1 MFLLNFMAKEIRM
14 GTVTSYNPYYSLT
27 INRTD
32 SLGNT
37 YDINYVFD
45 GINLQ
50 RSTNPLQ
57 SVNGP
62 INSNDVSVSGRFYVT
77 GVTPGDDRQPRVT
90 IVIKVETTGSK
101 PEQRAVAE
109 LQTTLSQH
117 NLEI

>member
-1 MFLLNFMAKEIRM
+1 MAKEIRM
-14 GTVTSYNPYYSLT
+14 GVVISYIPYHSLT
-27 INRTD
+27 INRKD
-32 SLGNT
+32 SEGNT
-37 YDINYVFD
+37 YNITYYFD
-45 GINLQ
+45 GTNIQ
-50 RSTNPLQ
+50 RSTTAPQ
-57 SVNGP
+57 PVDGP
-62 INSNDVSVSGRFYVT
+62 INSNNVSVSGRFYVT